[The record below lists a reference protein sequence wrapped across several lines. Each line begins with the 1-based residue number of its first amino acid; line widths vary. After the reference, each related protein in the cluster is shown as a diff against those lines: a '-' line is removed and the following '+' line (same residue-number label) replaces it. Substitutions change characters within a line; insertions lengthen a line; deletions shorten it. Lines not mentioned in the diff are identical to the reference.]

1 MPCSDIIE
9 HAKASAST
17 STSKGVQ
24 DLAAVSLGHSESGV
38 QKVLENH
45 GCKLPI
51 PLRYV
56 DLPSQKQV
64 PYVLFSDW
72 VKCLGSSGR
81 LHYLVGVKDTNRR
94 QELFSEFWRRL
105 EQSRPG
111 HPVFQLAREGKIQLK
126 DTFPVLHHG
135 DEGRSYKKAPIMII
149 STHGLLGAGSAQTPE
164 LKKHCPVSADPMR
177 LNFLGCTLTTHF
189 IFAALPSSIYKNN
202 PDCLDRMLQLY
213 AADMQELTTTGVT
226 VMEAGV
232 QQQLFFAC
240 VACKGDLPYLSKS
253 GHFLRTY
260 SMCAKQATSR
270 APCKGICFR
279 CQAGVETKRQGHNAC
294 DAPWEDFGDNAS
306 WMRTEGPSGI
316 GCSSPL
322 LAIPHDTPENLF
334 QCDLWHNFHLGA
346 GKSFVVNAVV
356 ALLEAEDG
364 CMDDKLALLGAD
376 YRSYCKRM
384 RVYSCVTSITRDLL
398 GWQHAN
404 DMPSGGYHKGF
415 LTTRLLEWLEDFMG
429 RRHKDTTDPYLIE
442 IVPLDL

>member
-1 MPCSDIIE
+1 MQK
-9 HAKASAST
+9 HLLLRVRARV
-17 STSKGVQ
+17 SK
-24 DLAAVSLGHSESGV
+24 
-38 QKVLENH
+38 
-45 GCKLPI
+45 I
-51 PLRYV
+51 WYV